1 MESPASGSEDPDPP
15 KVTFNGAGP
24 LLGTAVRA
32 AVGGVFGAQ
41 KSLPE
46 TVYDPPA
53 VESAR
58 TRRTPTRFRVSPWMP
73 EMSEPADGG
82 AAGPG
87 PSGSSL
93 LLERVIVIVPSG
105 VNVPA
110 SACPRTF
117 SVLKPVLGSMA
128 KKP

>member
-1 MESPASGSEDPDPP
+1 MESPASGSDDPDPL

-82 AAGPG
+82 GVG

-105 VNVPA
+105 VNVPE
-110 SACPRTF
+110 SARPTTF
-117 SVLKPVLGSMA
+117 SVLTPVVGSGA